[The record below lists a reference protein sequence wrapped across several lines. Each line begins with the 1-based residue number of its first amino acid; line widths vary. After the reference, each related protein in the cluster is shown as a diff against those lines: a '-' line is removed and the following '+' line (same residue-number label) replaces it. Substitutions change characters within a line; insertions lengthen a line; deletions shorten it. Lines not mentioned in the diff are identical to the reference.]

1 MHVSLPIFYPIL
13 LDSRYSPS
21 RGILLR
27 LLGSFP
33 SFILLNLDSLSITWR
48 RNFRFSDAEMHHNSQ
63 DEDDMEEDNER
74 LQNLLQEQ
82 GIIWEQFMARE
93 VPEGFYPDFQ
103 DDMFD
108 DEDKEDA
115 AEAPVLDEQ
124 FREDAQILANVLG
137 LFSQVRRLWF
147 KYLLERTFWN
157 LTHLDLQE
165 IIPIPG
171 ALWVEFFRL
180 DTDRAT
186 DSMIGFFHRLVHPPV
201 LSSVAISADWYP
213 HFEEF
218 RSLVR
223 EASNLPSLSFRVA
236 ERCE

>member
-1 MHVSLPIFYPIL
+1 
-13 LDSRYSPS
+13 
-21 RGILLR
+21 
-27 LLGSFP
+27 
-33 SFILLNLDSLSITWR
+33 
-48 RNFRFSDAEMHHNSQ
+48 MHHNSQ

-223 EASNLPSLSFRVA
+223 EASNLLSLSFRVA